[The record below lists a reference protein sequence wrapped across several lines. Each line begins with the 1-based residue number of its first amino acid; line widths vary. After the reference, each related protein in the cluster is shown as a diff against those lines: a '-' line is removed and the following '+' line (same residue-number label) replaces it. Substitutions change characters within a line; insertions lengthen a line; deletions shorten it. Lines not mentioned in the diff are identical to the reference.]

1 MLLSAWILVHAAVS
15 IDTRVVVSPVVQVP
29 AATKPSARGAIG
41 TAQDPAGGRSAAKP
55 GTNATGQAPAS
66 GKPAPKP
73 APAGETSLGA
83 SFDASTGWPIATGLP
98 TANTPAPA
106 PTTATND
113 GVAAPAAG
121 TPGQAGWHDARRP
134 AAASGGSPFEAFDG
148 ERRPPPQRAPGSQEP
163 VAAPTPDV
171 PALASGTQLGSP
183 LLDVYKS
190 VGGVEAF
197 RGLEGCVV
205 WWRVSTFGEQGEAI
219 GLREVTH
226 TVDCRY
232 AERDRLE
239 FQDGRIYGR
248 VGAQVFAE
256 LRGMP
261 WPTLNEPAGQ
271 DLMLF
276 GLQLRTPW
284 CFGDANLFMVVA
296 KDFVDRS
303 GERMLRIVLERR
315 PPSAMEIVGPE
326 LDAKP
331 RDRFELLCEPSSGRP
346 RELVHRFAC
355 SLATRRVLLEDWREV
370 ENVRVPF
377 RRVYVDE
384 AMRTKTTL
392 EILRLERQRT
402 NERDFRLL

>member
-15 IDTRVVVSPVVQVP
+15 LDIGVVAFPVVQTP
-29 AATKPSARGAIG
+29 AATKPSSRGATG
-41 TAQDPAGGRSAAKP
+41 NVQDPAGGQPAAKP
-55 GTNATGQAPAS
+55 GPNTAGQAPS
-66 GKPAPKP
+66 NGKPAAKP
-73 APAGETSLGA
+73 ASGGQASLGA
-83 SFDASTGWPIATGLP
+83 SFDAATGWPIATGIP
-98 TANTPAPA
+98 AANTPAPA
-106 PTTATND
+106 PTTATNE
-113 GVAAPAAG
+113 GEAAPAAG
-121 TPGQAGWHDARRP
+121 TPRQAGLHDGHRSG
-134 AAASGGSPFEAFDG
+134 ASGGGTPFEAFDG
-148 ERRPPPQRAPGSQEP
+148 DRRAEPHRAPNRQEP
-163 VAAPTPDV
+163 APAPTPDV

-183 LLDVYKS
+183 LLEVYKS

-226 TVDCRY
+226 TADCRY

-239 FQDGRIYGR
+239 FNDGRIYGR

-276 GLQLRTPW
+276 GLQLRAPW

-402 NERDFRLL
+402 TERDFRLL